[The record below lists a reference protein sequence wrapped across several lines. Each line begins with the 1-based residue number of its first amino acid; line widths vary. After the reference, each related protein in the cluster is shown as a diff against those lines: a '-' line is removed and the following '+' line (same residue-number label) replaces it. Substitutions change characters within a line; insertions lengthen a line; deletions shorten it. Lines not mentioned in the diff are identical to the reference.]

1 MFNRVIA
8 GFDGFD
14 GGRDAIALAAA
25 LRPKHLTVLM
35 AYGPQM
41 SVAPPTI
48 DRHWDALVPDAERY
62 VATASAEAG
71 RDDAET
77 RIVNASSAAQALQ
90 QAAIDED
97 ADLLVIGSAHHGP
110 LGRLLV
116 GDVGAAVLQGAPC
129 PVAVAPKRL
138 RPGWRP
144 ERIGVGYDGRSESRA
159 ALAAAADLAIDL
171 GCTLTIGTAW
181 QEPAY
186 TALGYPAEIQE
197 ISAEIQSHAQ
207 QLLDSAVASADV
219 ASIEG
224 RLMHGGAAD
233 ALRDLSEE
241 VDLMI
246 VGSRSYGAPLG
257 VLLGSTA
264 HRLVRDAR
272 CPVIVVPRGTREPAD
287 PVTSRERAKVPS

>member
-62 VATASAEAG
+62 VAAASAEAG

-116 GDVGAAVLQGAPC
+116 GDVGAAVLQGAPGTFTLLNGQELKAGRDPNQC
-129 PVAVAPKRL
+129 GIVIHEP
-138 RPGWRP
+138 
-144 ERIGVGYDGRSESRA
+144 RISGVHA
-159 ALAAAADLAIDL
+159 
-171 GCTLTIGTAW
+171 TLKLENG
-181 QEPAY
+181 
-186 TALGYPAEIQE
+186 
-197 ISAEIQSHAQ
+197 
-207 QLLDSAVASADV
+207 QL
-219 ASIEG
+219 
-224 RLMHGGAAD
+224 
-233 ALRDLSEE
+233 
-241 VDLMI
+241 
-246 VGSRSYGAPLG
+246 
-257 VLLGSTA
+257 
-264 HRLVRDAR
+264 LVRDENSNN
-272 CPVIVVPRGTREPAD
+272 GTLINNVRLTPAVWS
-287 PVTSRERAKVPS
+287 PVPSGSLLRLGPVELSVRLQ